1 MSWIE
6 SRRPTHLVCLT
17 LFSFQRSTSSEV
29 SLRFVSA
36 AAATFIL
43 YQSDKWLPTLFKSFF
58 RFRFSKSFS
67 SSFIVT
73 YRLLFVKNFFEV
85 FFDRIKLRKLFFFN
99 DSVILS
105 CHHQHVNN
113 YFSSF
118 FNAALF
124 AYYLKQQKWI
134 YHVNLHMSIYFSAY
148 FPSYIWILTK

>member
-1 MSWIE
+1 I
-6 SRRPTHLVCLT
+6 
-17 LFSFQRSTSSEV
+17 
-29 SLRFVSA
+29 
-36 AAATFIL
+36 I
-43 YQSDKWLPTLFKSFF
+43 
-58 RFRFSKSFS
+58 
-67 SSFIVT
+67 T

-124 AYYLKQQKWI
+124 AYYLKQQK
-134 YHVNLHMSIYFSAY
+134 
-148 FPSYIWILTK
+148 